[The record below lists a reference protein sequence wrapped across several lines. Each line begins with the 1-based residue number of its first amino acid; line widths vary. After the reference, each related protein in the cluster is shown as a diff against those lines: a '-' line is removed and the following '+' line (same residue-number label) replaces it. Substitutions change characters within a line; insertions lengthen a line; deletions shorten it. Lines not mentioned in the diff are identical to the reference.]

1 MDESASR
8 NSSLLPNLSSRNKKP
23 EMVGSEEDDFIR
35 SGNFTL
41 ELRVRGAFIVH
52 RGVSQG
58 GRELRAWE
66 RRFNFWQ
73 KNCQKVDGITINDG
87 KVIVTLPALRI
98 LRERN
103 LVIVSNPGK
112 PRVWTVRRIL
122 EFAERVQAL
131 PEAVTGESRRR
142 GGMKL

>member
-1 MDESASR
+1 MR
-8 NSSLLPNLSSRNKKP
+8 N
-23 EMVGSEEDDFIR
+23 
-35 SGNFTL
+35 GNFTL
-41 ELRVRGAFIVH
+41 VLRVRGAFIVH

-58 GRELRAWE
+58 GRKLRAWE

-87 KVIVTLPALRI
+87 KVTITLPALRI

-112 PRVWTVRRIL
+112 PRVWTVSRIL
-122 EFAERVQAL
+122 KTAQRVQTMSETTPGAF
-131 PEAVTGESRRR
+131 ARR
-142 GGMKL
+142 GGQRL